1 MTHVTLQVPDVEFRL
16 GEIEHLPVADAAVD
30 AGASEL
36 VFVVGY
42 KAEHVRA
49 YFDDEYRGTPVTL
62 RALNDN
68 TPLLFEN
75 ADTNETL
82 ATYSTG
88 VNSENFVFHT
98 TEFSVG
104 ETYRVVFNPTSDP
117 NPQVPNKGP
126 RRVKYVALASLDLV
140 ASLEQD
146 GMAFERDEAVTV
158 EAVLASAAVL
168 NVFEAVEI
176 HGHYHWDGLFSQNPP
191 VGDIMH
197 QPPERKPDEL
207 WIVQINPQE
216 LEGEPTSLE
225 EIADRCNELSG
236 NISLNQEMRFVEQIN
251 EWVEAGKLPAEEFA
265 QTTVHRIEMGRDYH
279 CSTKL
284 DRDPDFIA
292 ELMDLG
298 HERGAGFLA
307 ER

>member
-1 MTHVTLQVPDVEFRL
+1 
-16 GEIEHLPVADAAVD
+16 
-30 AGASEL
+30 
-36 VFVVGY
+36 
-42 KAEHVRA
+42 
-49 YFDDEYRGTPVTL
+49 
-62 RALNDN
+62 
-68 TPLLFEN
+68 
-75 ADTNETL
+75 
-82 ATYSTG
+82 
-88 VNSENFVFHT
+88 
-98 TEFSVG
+98 
-104 ETYRVVFNPTSDP
+104 
-117 NPQVPNKGP
+117 
-126 RRVKYVALASLDLV
+126 
-140 ASLEQD
+140 
-146 GMAFERDEAVTV
+146 
-158 EAVLASAAVL
+158 VLASAAVL